1 MDLLDIHLDRRFK
14 TSHISGIYHDLLTGL
29 QNILHQVAVDLHK
42 GRSPAAKPLHDEALT
57 AEKSGTQPLVEVNR
71 KIHTCLRGQESTLLH
86 EHLLTCADLQ
96 RLDLTGEA

>member
-29 QNILHQVAVDLHK
+29 QNVLHQIAVDLHE
-42 GRSPAAKPLHDEALT
+42 GHTPPGKPLHDEALT
-57 AEKSGTQPLVEVNR
+57 AEDPGTQPLVEVNR

-86 EHLLTCADLQ
+86 DHLLTWADLQ